1 MSHRWRWARWG
12 KRRYP
17 VWIWRRSQPG
27 TTPHTPLLQYLSQ
40 VSTLLS
46 ITSTTDSL
54 CPVTVQTKIH
64 KNYLL
69 LSSFIT
75 IIIKF
80 CNYWI
85 TINICHK
92 EQITLVIHQCYAPIP
107 TKLDTVVLHIFKQY
121 VTRLADLQRHKKQFS
136 ENKNA
141 YRIDSFF
148 KHE

>member
-27 TTPHTPLLQYLSQ
+27 MTPHTPLLQYLSQ

-69 LSSFIT
+69 LSSFN
-75 IIIKF
+75 KF
-80 CNYWI
+80 CNYWK
-85 TINICHK
+85 TIDVCHK
-92 EQITLVIHQCYAPIP
+92 EQITLVKHQCYAPIP
-107 TKLDTVVLHIFKQY
+107 TKSDTFVLYIFKQY
-121 VTRLADLQRHKKQFS
+121 VTRLTDLQRHKKQFS

>member
-54 CPVTVQTKIH
+54 CPVTVQTKTH
-64 KNYLL
+64 KNYFLL
-69 LSSFIT
+69 LSSL
-75 IIIKF
+75 IKF

-85 TINICHK
+85 KIDVCNK
-92 EQITLVIHQCYAPIP
+92 EQITFLVHQCYTPIP